1 MHHKYPH
8 DSTFTGDVTKH
19 LCTKQRQTGKK
30 RPHQKDTR
38 KLNDACI
45 SRIYVDYYDD
55 GHVTVTHITA
65 HTNHQPGH
73 HEDMYLPLPKS
84 IKDEIAIK
92 LSNGIPAERIMEGT
106 QSLFKM
112 QQRLTC

>member
-1 MHHKYPH
+1 MIVCL
-8 DSTFTGDVTKH
+8 TGDVTKRIYYVCCRDGNYRP
-19 LCTKQRQTGKK
+19 CTKQRHTGQK

-38 KLNDACI
+38 KLNDTCI
-45 SRIYVDYYDD
+45 SRIYADYYND

-106 QSLFKM
+106 HCSPYI
-112 QQRLTC
+112 